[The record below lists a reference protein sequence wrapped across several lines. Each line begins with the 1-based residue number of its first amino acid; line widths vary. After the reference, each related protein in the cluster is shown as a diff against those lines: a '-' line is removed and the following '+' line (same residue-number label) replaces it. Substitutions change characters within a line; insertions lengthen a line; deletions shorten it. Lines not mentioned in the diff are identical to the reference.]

1 MQLSRADKE
10 RINDSR
16 LKIQAAASTL
26 SDVSPSKI
34 PDLDEIQ
41 ECLENAEKNL
51 AHGFH
56 RTACVRPSNATN
68 RPAIRCSPLPSLS

>member
-1 MQLSRADKE
+1 MHLSRADKE

-34 PDLDEIQ
+34 PELDEIQ
-41 ECLENAEKNL
+41 ECLEHAEKNL
-51 AHGFH
+51 GSAL
-56 RTACVRPSNATN
+56 RTAEAEAEPRK
-68 RPAIRCSPLPSLS
+68 